1 MSVKLGNFVQN
12 KNLEILKSSIA
23 YETKMNTIKG
33 IISNMDNLVELAN
46 DIYDTYYYI
55 KNIDK
60 DFTEKLWRLLCRED
74 NGIDINSYFAWGTKI
89 GCYVYLSRY
98 GVAIYN
104 SSIKNDL
111 MNYYECDEKELY
123 RGKALLLDYLET
135 HTLSEKI
142 LDEILENLS
151 TLCSNF
157 ENYAKSFFNSVSE
170 YKILNE

>member
-1 MSVKLGNFVQN
+1 MSVKLGNFVKN
-12 KNLEILKSSIA
+12 KNLEVLKSSIA

-55 KNIDK
+55 KKIDK
-60 DFTEKLWRLLCRED
+60 DFAEKLWRLLCRND
-74 NGIDINSYFAWGTKI
+74 NEININSYFSWGAKI

-104 SSIKNDL
+104 SSIKDDL
-111 MNYYECDEKELY
+111 MYYYECDEKELY

-135 HTLSEKI
+135 RILNEKI

-157 ENYAKSFFNSVSE
+157 ESYANTIFNSVSE
-170 YKILNE
+170 YKIQE